1 MSKTFWDLVDKSN
14 IEIPEIQRDYAQ
26 GRTSERVTAIRI
38 KFVKDI
44 LEAISQNK
52 KLNLDFVFG
61 QSVDPTNQAN
71 FNKSKQSL
79 EQMLS
84 VLKEYSENTGVS
96 FTSTVAPKPVT
107 KSDTNVLI
115 PFDGQ
120 QRLTTL
126 FLVHLY
132 IAAKS
137 GNSLEKLKKFSYK
150 TRESSKAF
158 IAQLTERYQIIN
170 EEHAE
175 KLSDAIKDQSW
186 FYTSWKKDPTVA
198 GMLVMLDEID
208 EQVKEKPID
217 FGKAWHNLSNTN
229 CIEFDFFDIQEEG
242 FEEDLYVKMNA
253 RGKGLTDFENFR
265 AWLEKKHKED
275 TELNDFDWV
284 NQLDKEWLD
293 LFWKTK
299 DKVSDV
305 DVNYLA
311 FFKNLAVIHK
321 ISKEEKQEKEKVQKY
336 VREREWLKILNPNV
350 FTPTATYEKEKV
362 FSTTSLRYIFT
373 VLNKLTILQN
383 TIDETV
389 KKVWGEPFYK
399 NDIKFTKL
407 LLADF
412 HDLSYYNK
420 TFVVAVIRFIELYTL
435 DDKSAF
441 EKDLYNW
448 LRVARNIIYNS
459 RIDGELAYIPA
470 VKALHQLK
478 TEYVLNINT
487 LANWNVEADKTWIN
501 FFNTAQQHEEV
512 RKLKLINT
520 NPELW
525 QEVVIE
531 AENHTYFYGQINFIL
546 EMAEEDPVLFKNYY
560 HKVAKL
566 FSKENLYSDQ
576 YIIQCTFF
584 AFDTNDSWLTA
595 LTGDRFKF
603 YKAVQ
608 GTSRDRDENWRQLF
622 KDETKRKV
630 LKELLDK
637 TNATTEGMQQVIN
650 NKKQELKEDPTNW
663 KFMMLDHPEML
674 AYCKEAIFTKTND
687 EYIRLLNK
695 SLNSSRQAELRSYYF
710 YKTHK
715 PQIQNQYPPFTKF
728 WYYHGERGNMR
739 PCAILDEWQFKELVY
754 YIDIYYNHDGIELR
768 FAIRRGEAAMDPL
781 IQSSLEEDHHFHF
794 VEDYGLVLRGI
805 AYKETDNKIAAVI
818 ETLNKINHSATAF
831 NEDNVIA

>member
-1 MSKTFWDLVDKSN
+1 MSKTFWDLVDESS

-26 GRTSERVTAIRI
+26 GRTSERVTAIRK
-38 KFVKDI
+38 KFVTDI

-137 GNSLEKLKKFSYK
+137 GNSLEKLKKFTYK

-158 IAQLTERYQIIN
+158 IAQLAERYQIIN
-170 EEHAE
+170 EAHAE

-208 EQVKEKPID
+208 KQGKEKPID
-217 FGKAWHNLSNTN
+217 FGKAWDNLSNTN

-275 TELNDFDWV
+275 SELEEFDWI
-284 NQLDKEWLD
+284 NKLDKEWLD

-321 ISKEEKQEKEKVQKY
+321 ISQEEKQEKEKVQKY
-336 VREREWLKILNPNV
+336 VQEREWLKILNPNV

-373 VLNKLTILQN
+373 VLDKLTKLQN
-383 TIDETV
+383 TVDKTI

-407 LLADF
+407 LLTDF

-478 TEYVLNINT
+478 TEYVLSINT

-525 QEVVIE
+525 QEVVTE
-531 AENHTYFYGQINFIL
+531 AENHTYFYGQINFII

-622 KDETKRKV
+622 KEETKRKV

-650 NKKQELKEDPTNW
+650 DKKEELKGDPTNW
-663 KFMMLDHPEML
+663 KFMILDHPEML
-674 AYCKEAIFTKTND
+674 AYCREAIFTKTND
-687 EYIRLLNK
+687 EHIRLLNK

-710 YKTHK
+710 YKTLK
-715 PQIQNQYPPFTKF
+715 EELENIRYPFEWLWYFT
-728 WYYHGERGNMR
+728 GARGNIN
-739 PCAILDEWQFKELVY
+739 PCLVFENWIFGELTYFMDCY
-754 YIDIYYNHDGIELR
+754 YEKDGIKLR
-768 FAIRRGEAAMDPL
+768 FDIRKGEKPINND
-781 IQSSLEEDHHFHF
+781 IQEELKKEHAFTSDIK
-794 VEDYGLVLRGI
+794 YGLVLPDI
-805 AYKETDNKIAAVI
+805 PYEQAYNKIAAVL
-818 ETLNKINHSATAF
+818 ETLNKINHKAIAF